1 MIKLSYNFL
10 QIISTQTMNT
20 LPRELVIQHILTR
33 APQLGLACKEYYI
46 HLPKIAP
53 DQKANIRFPSTQNKN
68 PIQIKHEN
76 ISFEYEA
83 KIDFVSLNQL
93 IEDKKIQR
101 LKTSIKC
108 PIFLEIKRIFEIILK
123 NPVSVMDGWK
133 YKLKFIDIIETHD
146 EAYKYGK
153 NSCKMEWM
161 DSFVLSFIFYLY
173 HSANNLK

>member
-10 QIISTQTMNT
+10 QITSTMHT
-20 LPRELVIQHILTR
+20 LPRDLVIQHILTK
-33 APQLGLACKEYYI
+33 APQLGYACKEYYI

-53 DQKANIRFPSTQNKN
+53 EQKENIRFPSPQNKN
-68 PIQIKHEN
+68 PIQIKHGN
-76 ISFEYEA
+76 LTFEYEA
-83 KIDFVSLNQL
+83 RIDFGKLNDL
-93 IEDKKIQR
+93 IEDENIQI

-123 NPVSVMDGWK
+123 YHISIIDGWK
-133 YKLKFIDIIETHD
+133 YKLKFIDIIETND

-153 NSCKMEWM
+153 NSVRKLDWM

-173 HSANNLK
+173 DSE

>member
-1 MIKLSYNFL
+1 MD
-10 QIISTQTMNT
+10 T
-20 LPRELVIQHILTR
+20 LPPELVIQNILTR
-33 APQLGLACKEYYI
+33 APQLGLACKEFYE

-53 DQKANIRFPSTQNKN
+53 DQKSNISFPSTQNKN
-68 PIQIKHEN
+68 PIQIKHGN
-76 ISFEYEA
+76 LTFEYDA

-93 IEDKKIQR
+93 IEDKKVQG

-123 NPVSVMDGWK
+123 YHVSIMDGWK

-153 NSCKMEWM
+153 NRVIKMEWM

-173 HSANNLK
+173 H